1 MTLFL
6 ADFKFIVFWWL
17 FILGFSA
24 LFLPLTFS
32 LFHRFFDKGYVFAK
46 ILSLTLVTYIVFCL
60 SVIRLLPFTSF
71 SILIILFLVF
81 LADLYYL
88 FVLKK
93 WPSFKKTFLANFKF
107 ILLEEILFLTVL
119 SLWSFVRGHTPDIE
133 GLEKYMD
140 WGFVNSALRTRFF
153 PPADMWYAGSP
164 INYYYF
170 GHLVFALLTKISG
183 LSSAI
188 TYNLSIATVCALTF
202 VSTFSLSGNLVF
214 HFLNTKKIK
223 NVLLAGLI
231 SALLL
236 TFGGNLHPLY
246 KIIKIDIQNNGRL
259 NLNPEAIKLA
269 ASTYWYPD
277 ATRFIGFD
285 PDVDNK
291 TIHEFPLYSFVV
303 SDLHGHMNDI
313 PLILFFLAFLFS
325 YSLSLKK
332 SNSQQTRPPD
342 PKLFLPSGLFLS
354 IAYMTNAWD
363 LAVYGL
369 FFALFLFLV
378 QKNFWLTI
386 GNGLLTIFFWYLFTL
401 PYSLNFIPMAEG
413 LNLVDVRSPFYQLCV
428 LYGGLW
434 LIAIPF
440 VIWFLASSLRA
451 KRGHLISNSDIFIFS
466 LIILATILIIIPELI
481 YVKDIYIFEH
491 RRANTMF
498 KLVYQAFI
506 MYSLSSGYILIRL
519 RKFFLYRLLFLLVL
533 VSHLIYPYFA
543 IKSYRD
549 SRSEFKYWGLAGTDY
564 LKEQFPDNFA
574 VINWLNSNVSGQPN
588 IVEAIGDSY
597 TKFNQVSSATGLPT
611 VVGWLVHEWLWRGGY
626 DGPGSRSTEVT
637 TIYESTDPI
646 EVKNILQKYNVKYI
660 LVGDQE
666 REKYPNL
673 SETKFST
680 FAHVVFQSGNTRLY
694 EIDK

>member
-17 FILGFSA
+17 FILGFST

-32 LFHRFFDKGYVFAK
+32 FFHRFFDKGYIFAK
-46 ILSLTLVTYIVFCL
+46 ILSLTLVTYIVFCF
-60 SVIRLLPFTSF
+60 SVIRLLPFTSL
-71 SILIILFLVF
+71 SILIVLFFILL
-81 LADLYYL
+81 LDLYFL
-88 FVLKK
+88 FGQKK
-93 WPSFKKTFLANFKF
+93 WPAFKKTFLASFKF
-107 ILLEEILFLTVL
+107 ILFEEILFFTVL
-119 SLWSFVRGHTPDIE
+119 ALWSFVRGHTPDIE

-140 WGFVNSALRTRFF
+140 WGFVNSALRTRFL
-153 PPADMWYAGSP
+153 PPADMWYAGSS

-170 GHLVFALLTKISG
+170 GHLVFALLTKISS

-188 TYNLSIATVCALTF
+188 TYNLSLATVCALTF
-202 VSTFSLSGNLVF
+202 VSAFSLSGNLVF
-214 HFLNTKKIK
+214 SFLKSKSGK
-223 NVLLAGLI
+223 SVLLAGLI

-246 KIIKIDIQNNGRL
+246 KIIKTDIQNNGHL
-259 NLNPEAIKLA
+259 VLSFNAVQKA

-285 PDVDNK
+285 PDVNNK

-313 PLILFFLAFLFS
+313 PLILCFLAFLFS

-332 SNSQQTRPPD
+332 FIPQQRNSLD
-342 PKLFLPSGLFLS
+342 PKLFLPGGLFLS

-369 FFALFLFLV
+369 FFGLFLLFV
-378 QKNFWLTI
+378 QKNFWI
-386 GNGLLTIFFWYLFTL
+386 AVGNGLLTIFFWYLFTL
-401 PYSLNFIPMAEG
+401 PYSLNFIPMVEG
-413 LNLVDVRSPFYQLCV
+413 LKLVDARSPFYQLCI
-428 LYGGLW
+428 LYGGFW
-434 LIAIPF
+434 LISLPF
-440 VIWFLASSLRA
+440 VLLIVFNRLRQI
-451 KRGHLISNSDIFIFS
+451 KISKSDIFVLS
-466 LIILATILIIIPELI
+466 LIIIATILIIIPELI

-498 KLVYQAFI
+498 KLVYEAFI
-506 MYSLSSGYILIRL
+506 MYSLAGGYILIRL
-519 RKFFLYRLLFLLVL
+519 KKFFVYRLLFLLVL
-533 VSHLIYPYFA
+533 ISHLIYPYFA

-549 SRSEFKYWGLAGTDY
+549 SHSEFKYWGLVGTDY
-564 LKEQFPDNFA
+564 LSQQFPDNLA
-574 VINWLNSNVSGQPN
+574 VINWINSNVSGQPN
-588 IVEAIGDSY
+588 IVEAVGDSY

-611 VVGWLVHEWLWRGGY
+611 IEGWLVHEWLWRGGY
-626 DGPGSRSTEVT
+626 NGPGARSTEVT
-637 TIYESTDPI
+637 TIYESTDPLI
-646 EVKNILQKYNVKYI
+646 VKNILSKYNIKYI

-673 SETKFST
+673 SENKFTT
-680 FAHVVFQSGNTRLY
+680 FAHIVFQSGNTRLY
-694 EIDK
+694 QVE

>member
-6 ADFKFIVFWWL
+6 VDFKFIVFWWL

-32 LFHRFFDKGYVFAK
+32 LFHRFFDKGYIFAK
-46 ILSLTLVTYIVFCL
+46 VLSLTLITYIVFCL
-60 SVIRLLPFTSF
+60 SVIRFLPFTQV
-71 SILIILFLVF
+71 SIFIILLLVLLF
-81 LADLYYL
+81 DLYYL

-153 PPADMWYAGSP
+153 PPADMWYAGKP

-170 GHLVFALLTKISG
+170 GHLVFALLTKISS

-214 HFLNTKKIK
+214 QVLRSPSFKK
-223 NVLLAGLI
+223 VLLAGLI

-246 KIIKIDIQNNGRL
+246 KIIKINIQNNGRL
-259 NLNPEAIKLA
+259 DLRLEAIKSA

-313 PLILFFLAFLFS
+313 PLILCFLAFLFS
-325 YSLSLKK
+325 YSLPARLRSCRRGLL
-332 SNSQQTRPPD
+332 D
-342 PKLFLPSGLFLS
+342 PKLFLPASLFLS

-369 FFALFLFLV
+369 FLAIFLFLI
-378 QKNFWLTI
+378 QKNFWLTLKS
-386 GNGLLTIFFWYLFTL
+386 GLLTIFFWYLFTL

-413 LNLVDVRSPFYQLCV
+413 LKLVDARSPFFQLCV
-428 LYGGLW
+428 LYGGFW
-434 LIAIPF
+434 LISFPF
-440 VIWFLASSLRA
+440 IVFFI
-451 KRGHLISNSDIFIFS
+451 KKLITNYRLPITDYFIFS
-466 LIILATILIIIPELI
+466 LVILATILVIIPELI
-481 YVKDIYIFEH
+481 YVKDIYILEH

-506 MYSLSSGYILIRL
+506 MYSLASGYILIRL
-519 RKFFLYRLLFLLVL
+519 QKFFLYRLLFFLVL
-533 VSHLIYPYFA
+533 IAHLIYPYFA

-549 SRSEFKYWGLAGTDY
+549 SHPEFKYWGLSGTDY
-564 LKEQFPDNFA
+564 LTEQFPDNLA
-574 VINWLNSNVSGQPN
+574 VINWINQNVSGQPN
-588 IVEAIGDSY
+588 MVEAVGDSY

-611 VVGWLVHEWLWRGGY
+611 IEGWLVHEWLWRGGY
-626 DGPGSRSTEVT
+626 DGPGARSAEVST
-637 TIYESTDPI
+637 VYESTDPV
-646 EVKNILQKYNVKYI
+646 EVKNILQKYSVEYI
-660 LVGDQE
+660 LVGNQE

-673 SETKFST
+673 SEGKFIT
-680 FAHVVFQSGNTRLY
+680 LGAKIVFQSGNTRFY
-694 EIDK
+694 EIN

>member
-17 FILGFSA
+17 FILGFSL
-24 LFLPLTFS
+24 LFLPLTFA
-32 LFHRFFDKGYVFAK
+32 LFHKFFDRGYIFTK
-46 ILSLTLVTYIVFCL
+46 ILSLTLVTYSIFCL
-60 SVIRLLPFTSF
+60 SVIHLLPFTQF
-71 SILIILFLVF
+71 SILIILLLIFFADLFYFFKLKNWSSFKEDF
-81 LADLYYL
+81 LA
-88 FVLKK
+88 
-93 WPSFKKTFLANFKF
+93 SFKI
-107 ILLEEILFLTVL
+107 ILFEEILFLSILT
-119 SLWSFVRGHTPDIE
+119 LWSYIRGHTPDID

-140 WGFVNSALRTRFF
+140 WGFVNSALRTRFL

-202 VSTFSLSGNLVF
+202 VSTFSLSVNLVF
-214 HFLNTKKIK
+214 HHLRSKIYRLQF
-223 NVLLAGLI
+223 VFLAGLI

-246 KIIKIDIQNNGRL
+246 KIIKTDIQNNNGHL
-259 NLNPEAIKLA
+259 NLSIKAIKLA
-269 ASTYWYPD
+269 VSAYWYPD

-285 PDVDNK
+285 PDVNNK

-313 PLILFFLAFLFS
+313 PLILCFLAFLFS
-325 YSLSLKK
+325 YSLSIKK
-332 SNSQQTRPPD
+332 SHLD
-342 PKLFLPSGLFLS
+342 PKLFLSAGLFLS

-369 FFALFLFLV
+369 FFGLFLLLI

-386 GNGLLTIFFWYLFTL
+386 SSGLLTILFWYLFTL

-413 LNLVDVRSPFYQLCV
+413 LKLVDARSAFYQLCV
-428 LYGGLW
+428 LYGGFW
-434 LIAIPF
+434 LISIPF
-440 VIWFLASSLRA
+440 VFFFIR
-451 KRGHLISNSDIFIFS
+451 HLKLDIRNSDIFVLTL
-466 LIILATILIIIPELI
+466 LITATILIIIPELI
-481 YVKDIYIFEH
+481 YVKDIYINEH

-506 MYSLSSGYILIRL
+506 MYSLSGGYILIRL
-519 RKFFLYRLLFLLVL
+519 RKIFVYRLLFLLVL
-533 VSHLIYPYFA
+533 IAHLIYPYFA

-549 SRSEFKYWGLAGTDY
+549 SHSEFKYWGLRGTDY
-564 LKEQFPDNFA
+564 LQEQFPDNLA
-574 VINWLNSNVSGQPN
+574 VINWINTNITGQPHL
-588 IVEAIGDSY
+588 VEAVGDSY

-611 VVGWLVHEWLWRGGY
+611 IEGWLVHEWLWRGGY
-626 DGPGSRSTEVT
+626 DGPGARSTEVSV
-637 TIYESTDPI
+637 IYESTDSTK
-646 EVKNILQKYNVKYI
+646 VKEILQKYNVEYI

-666 REKYPNL
+666 REKYPKLNESVIASL
-673 SETKFST
+673 
-680 FAHVVFQSGNTRLY
+680 AHVVFQSADTRLY
-694 EIDK
+694 EIN